1 MTEKLYYQSA
11 YVKEFSAR
19 VVGCEMTDGGY
30 DTVLDRTAF
39 FPEEGGQSADHGYIA
54 TSRVLDVWEEGGV
67 IHHLTDTPAD
77 GEVRC
82 TLDFAERFDKMQC
95 HTAEHIICG
104 IIHKRWGYDNVGFHL
119 GDDEVVFDINHP
131 LDRRELDEVEAEA
144 NRIVFENREVRCY
157 FPTPDELSA
166 ISYRSKLDTAEG
178 VRIVEIDGVDLCAC
192 CAPHVARTGEVGLI
206 KLTDFFKHRGGV
218 RITLVAGTRAYLD
231 YSEKCVSARRIS
243 AMLSAPQS
251 DIADVLQTY
260 VQETEE
266 QKRRLAAARRA
277 LTDTYAMA
285 IPETDGSIALFYP
298 DLSYDE
304 LRDLANSASGKVSGM
319 LALLS
324 GQDGEY
330 KYVILSDSRDMGT
343 AVREVN
349 SALLEKG
356 GGRGRMVQG
365 TMRSSAAEIKEYFN
379 NHP

>member
-39 FPEEGGQSADHGYIA
+39 FPEDGAQSADHGYIA
-54 TSRVLDVWEEGGV
+54 ASRVLDVWEECGV

-82 TLDFAERFDKMQC
+82 TIDFAERFDKMQC

-231 YSEKCVSARRIS
+231 YSEKCVNARRIS

-349 SALLEKG
+349 SALLGKG

-365 TMRSSAAEIKEYFN
+365 TMRSSAAEIKKYFN